1 MKGYQMSSYKITTV
15 LKSFS
20 RNSILFCSILFLSAC
35 ASQSKEA
42 QLAKDLEK
50 FCSKFDPLEKRICLY
65 QGTGVLTEEIENNEE
80 FEQQLKPIHERNETI
95 SKDNEHN

>member
-1 MKGYQMSSYKITTV
+1 MRLYKTKTV
-15 LKSFS
+15 LISCF
-20 RNSILFCSILFLSAC
+20 RNSILFCSIVFLSAC

-65 QGTGVLTEEIENNEE
+65 QGTGVLAEEIDNNEE

-95 SKDNEHN
+95 SKDGEHN

>member
-1 MKGYQMSSYKITTV
+1 MRLYKIKTALT
-15 LKSFS
+15 SCC

-65 QGTGVLTEEIENNEE
+65 QGTGVLAEEIENNEE
-80 FEQQLKPIHERNETI
+80 FEQQLKPIHERNETT
-95 SKDNEHN
+95 SKDNQHN

>member
-1 MKGYQMSSYKITTV
+1 MRLYKITGV
-15 LKSFS
+15 LISCF
-20 RNSILFCSILFLSAC
+20 RNSILFCFILFLSAC

-65 QGTGVLTEEIENNEE
+65 QGTGVLAEDIEDNEE
-80 FEQQLKPIHERNETI
+80 FEQQLKPIHERSESI
-95 SKDNEHN
+95 SGGNEHD